1 MTAFYVLSCISV
13 YHTNSALLSSPYLR
27 SVPSLSR
34 KLLDLLHVMCM
45 MKTSHFKLNQK
56 EFVMTDIKL
65 EETKKKNVFLHT
77 VQHF

>member
-1 MTAFYVLSCISV
+1 
-13 YHTNSALLSSPYLR
+13 
-27 SVPSLSR
+27 
-34 KLLDLLHVMCM
+34 M

-56 EFVMTDIKL
+56 EFAMTDIKP